1 MLVTRVGFGS
11 KLVLAGDTKQSDL
24 IKQKDGLSH
33 LLTMLKN
40 VTTRLVRTVVF
51 LPGDFFTKPREWKK
65 FLQVYAGDSKEVNME
80 VGL

>member
-24 IKQKDGLSH
+24 VKQKDGLSH

-40 VTTRLVRTVVF
+40 VTSHLVKTIIF
-51 LPGDFFTKPREWKK
+51 LPGD
-65 FLQVYAGDSKEVNME
+65 S
-80 VGL
+80 